1 MIDVKSLPRFFSV
14 PKKLL
19 LPRLF
24 RIITHWKMGLK
35 AKPKL
40 GPEYYYYRH
49 QAHCK
54 VHYSNEC
61 FFRFFLKNQSKIS
74 GDGVLYCRMHLFY
87 GLTMPCFK
95 MSRYV
100 TLSLRLLTYLM
111 EDIFCWEKI
120 YCKEIPFQQYLIFK
134 KKKFL
139 LIYRCTWVT

>member
-1 MIDVKSLPRFFSV
+1 MSKAYLDFFSF

-40 GPEYYYYRH
+40 GSLSIIIIGTRH
-49 QAHCK
+49 TAKCTIQMNA
-54 VHYSNEC
+54 
-61 FFRFFLKNQSKIS
+61 FLGFFLKNQSKIS

-100 TLSLRLLTYLM
+100 TLSLFSLHLL
-111 EDIFCWEKI
+111 
-120 YCKEIPFQQYLIFK
+120 
-134 KKKFL
+134 
-139 LIYRCTWVT
+139 